1 LIVSSL
7 MSVSFFGIQQLLK
20 ILYVLRL
27 GYGPEYVGIFN
38 ASGAFTWMIMS
49 LPAAAIGD
57 RIGLVPAMRLG
68 GLLTLLGMV
77 ILPLT
82 EMMPPGW
89 QTNWPILSQLVTT
102 TGWALFAINLIPAF
116 MVATAEHNRNDAYAL
131 NAALRGLG
139 TLVGTVLGGVLPDL
153 LAVFLGQTLDD
164 PGPYR
169 LGLWISVLICV
180 VGFVFL
186 LRIRPLAQV
195 AEVATKEEGHSPFP
209 IWPVGLVVL
218 HVYLVNAGWAT
229 CQSFCNPYLD
239 TELRLSPSL
248 IGLING
254 AGQALAVFAPLMGPR
269 LALRWGNGR
278 VLMATA
284 LVSSVILLPLGMS
297 QNLLGAGI
305 GRAGILGL
313 TALWM
318 PALQIYQ
325 MESVGRHWRSL
336 AYGISSTAMG
346 LSFGT
351 ISLIGGYVAARWG
364 YPQLFLIGVVLTL
377 VGSTIMWGA
386 LRMPAGKRGVS
397 NA

>member
-1 LIVSSL
+1 

-27 GYGPEYVGIFN
+27 GYGPEYVGVFN
-38 ASGAFTWMIMS
+38 AAGAFTWMIMS

-89 QTNWPILSQLVTT
+89 QTTWPILSQLVTT
-102 TGWALFAINLIPAF
+102 AGWALFAINLIPAF

-131 NAALRGLG
+131 NAALRGFG
-139 TLVGTVLGGVLPDL
+139 TLMGTILGGILPDL

-169 LGLWISVLICV
+169 LGLWMSVLICV

-195 AEVATKEEGHSPFP
+195 AEVESKEDVRTPFP
-209 IWPVGLVVL
+209 IWPVGLVVI

-278 VLMATA
+278 VLMTTA
-284 LVSSVILLPLGMS
+284 LISAAILLPLGLS
-297 QNLLGAGI
+297 QNLWGAGI
-305 GRAGILGL
+305 GRAGILAL

-325 MESVGRHWRSL
+325 MESVDRHWRSL

-351 ISLIGGYVAARWG
+351 ISLLGGYVAAQWG
-364 YPQLFLIGVVLTL
+364 YMNLFQIGVILSV
-377 VGSTIMWGA
+377 VGSVFMWGA
-386 LRMPAGKRGVS
+386 LRMPAGKSVMR